1 MRAIMFNCPQPS
13 SQFKKAVKSTG
24 SNPEK
29 GAGGDE
35 KGQKK
40 KKKGGNPHINIS
52 SFLPIPLA
60 FEHHSNPLEG
70 EMQLLPCPSGE
81 LPVSHVKASRF
92 PRAG

>member
-1 MRAIMFNCPQPS
+1 MFNCPQPS

-40 KKKGGNPHINIS
+40 KKKGGESPHQY
-52 SFLPIPLA
+52 L
-60 FEHHSNPLEG
+60 
-70 EMQLLPCPSGE
+70 LLPPYPFSLRAPLKSLGGRDAATA
-81 LPVSHVKASRF
+81 LP
-92 PRAG
+92 